1 MIGASFVENPDSS
14 LHMGIITAHGAG
26 PQTLNAVAERMQ
38 MPKYD
43 PVLDFRNKVVD
54 MRRKQVAFFQN
65 RSKDNLLAAMAAEQA
80 VDKIIGLTKEMGK
93 NEEKRETET
102 PDA

>member
-1 MIGASFVENPDSS
+1 M
-14 LHMGIITAHGAG
+14 HMGIITAHGAG
-26 PQTLNAVAERMQ
+26 PQILNAVAERMQ

-54 MRRKQVAFFQN
+54 MRRKQVAFFES
-65 RSKDNLLAAMAAEQA
+65 RSKDSLLAAVAAEQA

-93 NEEKRETET
+93 NEEKRQAET

>member
-1 MIGASFVENPDSS
+1 
-14 LHMGIITAHGAG
+14 MGIITAHGAG
-26 PQTLNAVAERMQ
+26 PQILNAVAERMQ

-54 MRRKQVAFFQN
+54 MRRKQVAFFES
-65 RSKDNLLAAMAAEQA
+65 RSKDSLLAAVAAEQA

-93 NEEKRETET
+93 NEEKRQTET